1 MNTETISTILNPIRM
16 QILKAV
22 MFHKQATPKMIAEQL
37 PGVPIASLYRHL
49 NKMIEENVL
58 EIVSEQKVRGAMEK
72 TVKVRENPLQTMT
85 LRAEELKKADVLELF
100 YSFSV
105 AQMMDMTAYVGED
118 EVAIEKNHLSFRS
131 YILNLSDEE
140 VLSFIREVQA
150 IINKYGPATSNDQ
163 NRPHKFSFALIP
175 ERLEKK

>member
-22 MFHKQATPKMIAEQL
+22 MFHKQATPKMISEQL

-58 EIVSEQKVRGAMEK
+58 EIVGEQKVRGAMEK
-72 TVKVRENPLQTMT
+72 TVKVRENPLQSMQ
-85 LRAEELKKADVLELF
+85 LRAEDLTKSDLLELF

-118 EVAIEKNHLSFRS
+118 DFPVEKNHLSFRS
-131 YILNLSDEE
+131 YILNLKDDE
-140 VLSFIREVQA
+140 VLSFIKEVQA
-150 IINKYGPATSNDQ
+150 IINKYGPNPSNEQ
-163 NRPHKFSFALIP
+163 NRPHKFTFALIP